1 MWASVISLYEGGSEG
16 SCFPPFL
23 HLHGSWL
30 EGLRTFIHLP
40 QFSDVAPWRSCHPV
54 SQCTHPT
61 EGLHRGHH
69 LERTSVQRSW
79 GEHGSHKGIG
89 TVLRS
94 DTYRGG
100 WKPPHSDALLIF
112 SSQGK
117 QKPLLLRERGIL
129 RRKWTAVT
137 GRWLSSE
144 LLCCSLSL
152 QSLPTLWQSWLLP
165 LWVSGR
171 LQ

>member
-40 QFSDVAPWRSCHPV
+40 QFSDAGPWRSCYPV

-61 EGLHRGHH
+61 QGLHRGHH

-94 DTYRGG
+94 DAYRGG
-100 WKPPHSDALLIF
+100 SHHILMPSCLF

-117 QKPLLLRERGIL
+117 LKPLLLRERGIL
-129 RRKWTAVT
+129 RRKKTAVT
-137 GRWLSSE
+137 GRRLSSE